1 MRTIGLL
8 TFGLLLVSSFG
19 WGQQALYEN
28 KCIAIVQGQTAQFI
42 FDLPKK
48 KTWIWNMKETADNS
62 QEYTWEFA
70 LDGSTAAGKYSFGV
84 YLFKFPG
91 AQERIGNFN
100 QLVADAQASVWDQS
114 LRIREDLII
123 QPKIEDEKLILVI
136 SDKKTFSELFS
147 QDPTIANCRVR
158 TPYNDINY
166 VSKTRI
172 KVYN

>member
-1 MRTIGLL
+1 MIQSKRRRTCFHHALP
-8 TFGLLLVSSFG
+8 LLV
-19 WGQQALYEN
+19 
-28 KCIAIVQGQTAQFI
+28 
-42 FDLPKK
+42 KK
-48 KTWIWNMKETADNS
+48 RE
-62 QEYTWEFA
+62 QY
-70 LDGSTAAGKYSFGV
+70 V